1 MKGSLNAK
9 RVGPLLSQAFSF
21 KTNHFSFRYLESSVP
36 GIAFSINRGLGAAV
50 LRNSIKRKSRA
61 LFGGPLFQGVSLEVI
76 VRPLASLKECKNIAH
91 DFQLFKKHL
100 DSHLDY
106 KKQ

>member
-1 MKGSLNAK
+1 MKDSLNAK
-9 RVGPLLSQAFSF
+9 GVSSLLSQAFSF
-21 KTNHFSFRYLESSVP
+21 KTAHFSFRYLGSSVS
-36 GIAFSINRGLGAAV
+36 GIAFSINKSLGSAV

-61 LFGGPLFQGVSLEVI
+61 LFRGPLFQDVPLQVV
-76 VRPLASLKECKNIAH
+76 VRPLTALKKCTNISN
-91 DFQLFKKHL
+91 DFQLLKKHL